1 MKIYSDKNNDNSG
14 GTNMSAFTN
23 VATTLFKNST
33 DPKVS
38 ALKTLIDNI
47 IDCHDESIIEI
58 CVNGRALWSKNTLG
72 HFAEVIAISKDNNL
86 SSDFDDT
93 VCDVE
98 EQKYDI
104 PDFHLTLSVD
114 FDNCERGKNDICLW
128 HR

>member
-1 MKIYSDKNNDNSG
+1 MRIHSSKDNDNSG
-14 GTNMSAFTN
+14 GINMSGFTN
-23 VATTLFKNST
+23 VAKTLFKNST

-38 ALKTLIDNI
+38 TFKTLIDDI
-47 IDCHDESIIEI
+47 IDCHDENIIEI
-58 CVNGRALWSKNTLG
+58 CVNGRALWSKDTFG

-86 SSDFDDT
+86 GSDFDDLE
-93 VCDVE
+93 CNVE

-104 PDFHLTLSVD
+104 PDFHITFSVD